1 MPFEIGNIFG
11 SKSRRAAPVEHNQA
25 ESTATLQGAQ
35 KALGRAN
42 KALETKT
49 DELKAA
55 QVRLSEL
62 DLAIGQTLADD
73 GDASADIQERQ
84 SLQSRI
90 QQLESATAVLRQ
102 RRAEADAA
110 LKNDERG
117 VAASAIVEARMSL
130 LALAPEWEKVFVTVN
145 QLAIETASRT
155 DRLRVVGG
163 NEKYARA
170 VTEISRQVGLFAGVN
185 LSPVTGHGRLP
196 ERLMRYETLT
206 ACFESLCNVGNHDE
220 HH

>member
-11 SKSRRAAPVEHNQA
+11 SKSRRSAPVEHSQA
-25 ESTATLQGAQ
+25 ESTGTLVGARLT
-35 KALGRAN
+35 LGRAN

-49 DELKAA
+49 DELKAS

-102 RRAEADAA
+102 RKQDAENAVTKTERAAKEDAKVAA
-110 LKNDERG
+110 LARLKAVGVKVDQLLVALEHLVNEEIMPGIDEVR
-117 VAASAIVEARMSL
+117 SAVGNQNFIIVL
-130 LALAPEWEKVFVTVN
+130 
-145 QLAIETASRT
+145 QLE
-155 DRLRVVGG
+155 
-163 NEKYARA
+163 
-170 VTEISRQVGLFAGVN
+170 F
-185 LSPVTGHGRLP
+185 
-196 ERLMRYETLT
+196 ERLLLYAVRRLVPKGNVAGRCLLYDKWSD
-206 ACFESLCNVGNHDE
+206 AIPDPESARTRPRDD
-220 HH
+220 